1 MKSSVRAWALACLL
15 TAATPALMAQ
25 QALPG
30 DYIVAVVN
38 SEPITFQELSIE
50 VRRVSQQLTQQGQAT
65 PAPEELRRLVLE
77 RMINDKAQLQ
87 LAREQGIR
95 MDATAIDRAEQN
107 VASQNGVDVV
117 ALRQKLAKDG
127 VTVQSF
133 RDGLRDQLTL
143 SRLHE
148 REVESSIKV
157 SDVDVDRT
165 IQEQQANNTDPFA
178 QELNIAQILIVVPE
192 KANGEEAAALYV
204 KAQKVLQRA
213 RDGEDFTNLV
223 KEFSAADRNN
233 GGQIGLRRGDRLPP
247 SFVNAT
253 QGLKVGEIADVVRT
267 GAGFHILK
275 LVERKAPTRLVQT
288 MVQTR
293 ARHILLR
300 NSPQLPQAQA
310 IARLADAR
318 QQIVGGKTDF
328 ASMARKMSQDSSAE
342 QGGDLGWAS
351 PGMFVPEFEEAMNRL
366 QDEGAISPPVVS
378 RFGVHLI
385 QLVDKRRVELSPQ
398 QIRESV
404 RAQLR
409 QSRYEE
415 AYTAWARDVR
425 ARAFVEMR
433 EAPQ

>member
-1 MKSSVRAWALACLL
+1 MKSRVRALALACLL
-15 TAATPALMAQ
+15 TVAAPALMAQ
-25 QALPG
+25 AAQPL

-38 SEPITFQELSIE
+38 SEPITYQELTQE
-50 VRRVSQQLTQQGQAT
+50 VRRVGQQITQQGKAMP
-65 PAPEELRRLVLE
+65 PADELRRLVLE
-77 RMINDKAQLQ
+77 RLINDRAQLQ

-95 MDATAIDRAEQN
+95 IDDAAVDRAEQS
-107 VASQNGVDVV
+107 VANQSGVDVD

-127 VTVQSF
+127 VTQAAF
-133 RDGLRDQLTL
+133 RSNLRDQLTL

-148 REVESSIKV
+148 REVESTIKV
-157 SDVDVDRT
+157 SDVDVARA
-165 IQEQQANNTDPFA
+165 IQEQQATNSDPFTFDYN
-178 QELNIAQILIVVPE
+178 LAQILIVVPE
-192 KANGEEAAALYV
+192 KASGEQSAALYLQ
-204 KAQKVLQRA
+204 AQKLLQRA
-213 RDGEDFTNLV
+213 RAGEDFAKLV
-223 KEFSAADRNN
+223 QEYSAADRKN
-233 GGQIGLRRGDRLPP
+233 GGEIGLRRGDRLPP
-247 SFVNAT
+247 AFVTAV
-253 QGLKVGEIADVVRT
+253 QSLQAGELADVVRT

-275 LVERKAPTRLVQT
+275 LVERKAPTGLVQT

-300 NSPQLPQAQA
+300 TSPALTQAQA
-310 IARLADAR
+310 IARLADVRKQVVA
-318 QQIVGGKTDF
+318 GKADF
-328 ASMARKMSQDSSAE
+328 VSMARQMSQDSSAQ

-366 QDEGAISPPVVS
+366 EDEGAITPPVVS

-385 QLVDKRRVELSPQ
+385 QLTERRRVELSPQ

-404 RAQLR
+404 RNQLR
-409 QSRYEE
+409 QSRYED

>member
-1 MKSSVRAWALACLL
+1 MKSRVRALALACLL
-15 TAATPALMAQ
+15 TAAAPALMAQ
-25 QALPG
+25 AVQPL

-38 SEPITFQELSIE
+38 SEPITFQELNQE
-50 VRRVSQQLTQQGQAT
+50 VRRVGQQIAQQGKAMP
-65 PAPEELRRLVLE
+65 PADELRRLVLE
-77 RMINDKAQLQ
+77 RVINDRAQLQ

-95 MDATAIDRAEQN
+95 IDDAAVDRAEQS
-107 VASQNGVDVV
+107 VASQSGVDVD

-127 VTVQSF
+127 VTLAAF
-133 RDGLRDQLTL
+133 RSNLRDQLML

-148 REVESSIKV
+148 REVESTIKV
-157 SDVDVDRT
+157 SDVDVARA
-165 IQEQQANNTDPFA
+165 IQEQQASNTDPFTF
-178 QELNIAQILIVVPE
+178 EYNLAQILIVVPE
-192 KANGEEAAALYV
+192 KASGEQSAALFLQ
-204 KAQKVLQRA
+204 AQKLLQRA
-213 RDGEDFTNLV
+213 RAGEDFAKLV
-223 KEFSAADRNN
+223 QEYSAADRKN
-233 GGQIGLRRGDRLPP
+233 GGEIGLRRGDRLPP
-247 SFVNAT
+247 AFVTAV
-253 QGLKVGEIADVVRT
+253 QSLQPGQLAEVVRT

-275 LVERKAPTRLVQT
+275 LVERKAPTGLVQT

-300 NSPQLPQAQA
+300 TSPQLTQAQA
-310 IARLADAR
+310 IARLADVRKQVVAGKADFVSIAR
-318 QQIVGGKTDF
+318 Q
-328 ASMARKMSQDSSAE
+328 MSQDSSAQ

-366 QDEGAISPPVVS
+366 EDEGAISPPVVS

-385 QLVDKRRVELSPQ
+385 QLTERRRVELSPQ

-404 RAQLR
+404 RNQLR
-409 QSRYEE
+409 QSRYED

>member
-1 MKSSVRAWALACLL
+1 MKSSVRALALACLL
-15 TAATPALMAQ
+15 TGATPALMAQ
-25 QALPG
+25 SAPAG

-38 SEPITFQELSIE
+38 SEPITYQELTRE
-50 VRRVSQQLTQQGQAT
+50 MRRVSQQLVQQNQAALA
-65 PAPEELRRLVLE
+65 PAELRRLVLE
-77 RMINDKAQLQ
+77 RMINDRAQLQ

-95 MDATAIDRAEQN
+95 TDAAAIDRAEQN
-107 VASQNGVDVV
+107 VASQNGVDVET
-117 ALRQKLAKDG
+117 LRQKLAKDG
-127 VTVQSF
+127 VSQQAF

-148 REVESSIKV
+148 RDVESAIKV
-157 SDVDVDRT
+157 SDVDVDRA
-165 IQEQQANNTDPFA
+165 IQEQQNNNTDPFA
-178 QELNIAQILIVVPE
+178 QELNLAQILLVIPD
-192 KANGEEAAALYV
+192 KANGEEVAALYL
-204 KAQKVLQRA
+204 KAQKVLERA
-213 RDGEDFTNLV
+213 RAGEDFGKLV
-223 KEFSAADRNN
+223 QELSAGDRNN

-247 SFVNAT
+247 AFVTAT
-253 QGLKVGEIADVVRT
+253 QNLAIGGISDVVRT

-275 LVERKAPTRLVQT
+275 LVDRKAPTRLVQT

-300 NSPQLPQAQA
+300 NAPQLSQAQA

-318 QQIVGGKTDF
+318 QQIISGKADF
-328 ASMARKMSQDSSAE
+328 PSMARKLSQDSSAE

-366 QDEGAISPPVVS
+366 QEEGAISPPVVS

>member
-1 MKSSVRAWALACLL
+1 MKSRVRALALACLL

-25 QALPG
+25 AAQPL

-38 SEPITFQELSIE
+38 SEPITYQELNQE
-50 VRRVSQQLTQQGQAT
+50 VRRVGQQIAQQGKPMP
-65 PAPEELRRLVLE
+65 PADELRRLVLE
-77 RMINDKAQLQ
+77 RVINDRAQLQ

-95 MDATAIDRAEQN
+95 IDDAAVDRAEQS
-107 VASQNGVDVV
+107 VASQRGVDVD

-127 VTVQSF
+127 VTPTAF
-133 RDGLRDQLTL
+133 RSNLRDQLTL

-148 REVESSIKV
+148 REVESTIKV
-157 SDVDVDRT
+157 SDVDVARA
-165 IQEQQANNTDPFA
+165 IQEQQASNTDPFTF
-178 QELNIAQILIVVPE
+178 EYNLAQILIVVPE
-192 KANGEEAAALYV
+192 KANGEQSAALFLQ
-204 KAQKVLQRA
+204 AQKLLQRA
-213 RDGEDFTNLV
+213 RAGEDFAKLV
-223 KEFSAADRNN
+223 QEYSAADRKN
-233 GGQIGLRRGDRLPP
+233 GGEIGLRRGDRLPP
-247 SFVNAT
+247 PFVTAV
-253 QGLKVGEIADVVRT
+253 QSLQPGELAEVVRT

-275 LVERKAPTRLVQT
+275 LVERKAPTGLVQT

-300 NSPQLPQAQA
+300 TSPQLTQAQA
-310 IARLADAR
+310 IARLADVRKQVVA
-318 QQIVGGKTDF
+318 GKADF
-328 ASMARKMSQDSSAE
+328 VSMARQMSQDSSAQ

-366 QDEGAISPPVVS
+366 EDEGAISPPVVS

-385 QLVDKRRVELSPQ
+385 QLTERRRVELSPQ

-404 RAQLR
+404 RNQLR
-409 QSRYEE
+409 QSRYED

>member
-1 MKSSVRAWALACLL
+1 MKSRVRALALACLL
-15 TAATPALMAQ
+15 TAAAPALMAQ
-25 QALPG
+25 AVQPL

-38 SEPITFQELSIE
+38 SEPITFQELNQE
-50 VRRVSQQLTQQGQAT
+50 VRRVGQQIAQQGKAMP
-65 PAPEELRRLVLE
+65 PADELRRLVLE
-77 RMINDKAQLQ
+77 RVINDRAQLQ

-95 MDATAIDRAEQN
+95 IDDAAVDRAEQS
-107 VASQNGVDVV
+107 VANQSGVDVD

-127 VTVQSF
+127 VTLAAF
-133 RDGLRDQLTL
+133 RSNLRDQLTL

-148 REVESSIKV
+148 REVESTIKV
-157 SDVDVDRT
+157 SDVDVARA
-165 IQEQQANNTDPFA
+165 IQEQQASNTDPFTF
-178 QELNIAQILIVVPE
+178 EYNLAQILIVVPE
-192 KANGEEAAALYV
+192 KASGEQSAALFLQ
-204 KAQKVLQRA
+204 AQKLLQRA
-213 RDGEDFTNLV
+213 RAGEDFAKLV
-223 KEFSAADRNN
+223 QEYSAADRKN
-233 GGQIGLRRGDRLPP
+233 GGEIGLRRGDRLPP
-247 SFVNAT
+247 AFVTAV
-253 QGLKVGEIADVVRT
+253 QSLQPGELAEVVRT

-275 LVERKAPTRLVQT
+275 LVERKAPTGLVQT

-300 NSPQLPQAQA
+300 TSPQLTQAQA
-310 IARLADAR
+310 IARLADVRKQVVAGKADFVSIAR
-318 QQIVGGKTDF
+318 Q
-328 ASMARKMSQDSSAE
+328 MSQDSSAQ

-366 QDEGAISPPVVS
+366 EEEGAISPPVVS

-385 QLVDKRRVELSPQ
+385 QLTERRRVELSPQ

-404 RAQLR
+404 RNQLR
-409 QSRYEE
+409 QSRYED